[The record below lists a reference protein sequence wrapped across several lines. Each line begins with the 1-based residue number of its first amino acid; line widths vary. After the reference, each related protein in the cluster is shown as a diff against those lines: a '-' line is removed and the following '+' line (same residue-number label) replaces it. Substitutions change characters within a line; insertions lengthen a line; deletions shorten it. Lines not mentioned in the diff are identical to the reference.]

1 MKIINKTYG
10 TADFEP
16 KFMICIL
23 RWIQRFIDQFFTL
36 IFMREGTF
44 IPLYFLD
51 WILSAEILFNLLKH
65 FGGENLHP
73 SG

>member
-1 MKIINKTYG
+1 MKRKNKKYE

-23 RWIQRFIDQFFTL
+23 RWIQRFIDHFLTL
-36 IFMREGTF
+36 ISMREGTF

-51 WILSAEILFNLLKH
+51 WILSVEVLFKLFKH
-65 FGGENLHP
+65 FTGENLHQ

>member
-1 MKIINKTYG
+1 MKRTNKKYE

-23 RWIQRFIDQFFTL
+23 RWIQRFIDHFLTL
-36 IFMREGTF
+36 IGMREGTL
-44 IPLYFLD
+44 ITLYFLD